1 VVVNFGNIQDDIL
14 YGGESLHVGAHLGG
28 GVALCTG
35 EAVMKALL
43 FGIKTLDWTK
53 ALTLILV
60 HGVIKCLGSC
70 FKLLLGL
77 G

>member
-1 VVVNFGNIQDDIL
+1 M
-14 YGGESLHVGAHLGG
+14 GAHLGG

-53 ALTLILV
+53 ALTLISLNYPSMYY
-60 HGVIKCLGSC
+60 L
-70 FKLLLGL
+70 F
-77 G
+77 